1 MMRLTRAG
9 EYGVRAVL
17 HLANQPEGKVTF
29 VGEISEKQD
38 VPRHF
43 AAKVMQLLVKSGVV
57 RSHRGVKGGFVLAR
71 PAKQITLK
79 DVIEGIEGQIFLN
92 ICLIKKGEC
101 LRDDTCP
108 VHLVWREAQDKLMEI
123 LDGVTIEK
131 LAEKGNALERK
142 ISKKKK

>member
-17 HLANQPEGKVTF
+17 HLAAQPEGRVTF

-57 RSHRGVKGGFVLAR
+57 RSHRGVKGGFTLSR
-71 PAKQITLK
+71 PASNITLK
-79 DVIEGIEGQIFLN
+79 DIIEGVEGQIFLN
-92 ICLIKKGEC
+92 LCLIKKGEC
-101 LRDDTCP
+101 PRDDTCP
-108 VHLVWREAQDKLMEI
+108 VHLVWREAQGKLMEI
-123 LDGVTIEK
+123 LDGVTV
-131 LAEKGNALERK
+131 AELVATGRALEKK
-142 ISKKKK
+142 ISKRKK

>member
-17 HLANQPEGKVTF
+17 HLAAQPEGKVTF

-43 AAKVMQLLVKSGVV
+43 AAKVMQFLVKSGVV

-79 DVIEGIEGQIFLN
+79 DVIEGVEGPIFLN

-108 VHLVWREAQDKLMEI
+108 VHLVWREAQGKLMEI
-123 LDGVTIEK
+123 LNGVTV
-131 LAEKGNALERK
+131 AELVATGSALEKKMSKRK
-142 ISKKKK
+142 K